1 MGQAGRPGNLR
12 EILEVFLE
20 ISQIYRNF
28 LKGKPGK
35 LVIGKPKEILE
46 ENLEPSLEKPGNIEG
61 KPENLRKF
69 WKSYGNRHEN

>member
-28 LKGKPGK
+28 LEGKPGK

-46 ENLEPSLEKPGNIEG
+46 ENQEPSQGVFVCNQK
-61 KPENLRKF
+61 NLKKSWGTTSR
-69 WKSYGNRHEN
+69 WKT